1 MPRSAGDLLLLAGVA
16 SRAEA
21 QEWLAATRAAL
32 PPFPVN
38 NGQVLQHHGDRL
50 GLRDLSGNGRF
61 VSLEQVG
68 KRVVHGI
75 SPVVKITTSPSR
87 CE

>member
-21 QEWLAATRAAL
+21 QEWLATTRAAL
-32 PPFPVN
+32 PPFHIGDAEVF
-38 NGQVLQHHGDRL
+38 QHRRLDRL
-50 GLRDLSGNGRF
+50 GLRGISGQRVF
-61 VSLEQVG
+61 VEQIG
-68 KRVVHGI
+68 ERGVHGI